1 MDCGLKALTFDYNE
15 IRPRAASLLSGCG
28 ARTMAAATTKQIEIV
43 VNGQARLAPPGC
55 TLWELLAFLEV
66 DPARV
71 AVELN
76 RSIVQRPAW
85 PQTLV
90 GDGATLEIVQFVGGG

>member
-1 MDCGLKALTFDYNE
+1 M
-15 IRPRAASLLSGCG
+15 AAS
-28 ARTMAAATTKQIEIV
+28 TTKQIEIV
-43 VNGQARLAPPGC
+43 VNGQARLR
-55 TLWELLAFLEV
+55 TRRVHLKELLVWLEV

-85 PQTLV
+85 DQTTV
-90 GDGATLEIVQFVGGG
+90 GPGATLEIVQFVGGGLRAVVPATRSFA